1 MVGIG
6 RKALEEGWDALP
18 KIREGLGGPGEV
30 ESPFLRPG
38 GVRRSYWRAGRGL
51 EALPLGQEGYGSP
64 LGGLGMVGRPS
75 QRAGRSR
82 RPSRRAGRGQES
94 LSVCWKS
101 LPKCRESWEAF
112 PQGRRCR
119 AEVDGNL
126 MATQNLT
133 DVQAAAW
140 KID

>member
-82 RPSRRAGRGQES
+82 EALPEGWEGSGVP
-94 LSVCWKS
+94 LSVLGVPPGVPGGS
-101 LPKCRESWEAF
+101 GGLPAGPAVS
-112 PQGRRCR
+112 G
-119 AEVDGNL
+119 GS
-126 MATQNLT
+126 
-133 DVQAAAW
+133 
-140 KID
+140 